1 MATKKKAVR
10 KKTVAAK
17 LASLRK
23 TGRKIAKKVK
33 VKPYFF
39 SGKVKSAKKKVVRK
53 KAKAA
58 RRVVAIARE
67 ENTIKGVKPMARK
80 KTARKARRVR
90 RLGFDGLEMLGT
102 KRKAKRRTARKAAP
116 KRHRRRSAR
125 MGGEFS
131 PKGIIGALTSGAGV
145 VGGAVVGSFISKKL
159 PIADGRIK
167 ALISIVGGAILSTM
181 KPVKKHA
188 IGRNAA
194 LGLIAIGAINLL
206 KQFPATANLLA
217 GEEMLGMEQLTAQ
230 EQAMLGYSDS
240 DLMGASMLGQDFQSP
255 ADIS

>member
-10 KKTVAAK
+10 KKAV
-17 LASLRK
+17 RK
-23 TGRKIAKKVK
+23 TVKKSVKKPVRKTV
-33 VKPYFF
+33 
-39 SGKVKSAKKKVVRK
+39 KKVVRK
-53 KAKAA
+53 KAKTA
-58 RRVVAIARE
+58 RRVVVVAQE

-80 KTARKARRVR
+80 KTARKSRRAR

-102 KRKAKRRTARKAAP
+102 KRRAKRRTTRKAAP
-116 KRHRRRSAR
+116 KRSRRRSAR

-145 VGGAVVGSFISKKL
+145 VGGAVVGSFITKKI

-167 ALISIVGGAILSTM
+167 ALISIIGGAALSTL
-181 KPVKKHA
+181 KPVRKSA
-188 IGRNAA
+188 MGRNAA
-194 LGLIAIGAINLL
+194 LGMIAIGAINLL